1 MELVWR
7 DAVSDLNFSDRL
19 WESAAP
25 VWEAVE
31 LHPFL
36 RELEAGT
43 LAVEKFRYYVVQD
56 YLYLG
61 AFGRAAAEG
70 LALAPDTETARRL
83 LKRVS
88 TPVERPLHAGLFA
101 ALEVDEDE
109 AAAAEPSPTNLAY
122 MNHIETSMRFGGL
135 AVGVAA
141 LLPCPRIYHEVGKI
155 LRKPNH
161 PIYDIWQASYAEGL
175 LEESVA
181 AWSSLLND
189 LADGAGEDAR
199 DAMASAYLTSARY
212 EHMFWTMGYEME
224 GWVGG

>member
-1 MELVWR
+1 MNTE
-7 DAVSDLNFSDRL
+7 SFSDHL

-25 VWEAVE
+25 VWEAVKA
-31 LHPFL
+31 HPFL

-43 LAVEKFRYYVVQD
+43 LPVEKFRHYVLQD

-83 LKRVS
+83 LRRVS
-88 TPVERPLHAGLFA
+88 TPVERPLHADLFA
-101 ALEVDEDE
+101 ALEIGEGE
-109 AAAAEPSPTNLAY
+109 IAAAKPAPTNLAY
-122 MNHIETSMRFGGL
+122 MNHIEASMRFGGL
-135 AVGVAA
+135 AVGTAA
-141 LLPCPRIYHEVGKI
+141 LLPCPRVYHEVGKI

-161 PIYDIWQASYAEGL
+161 PIYDIWQSSYASGL

-181 AWSSLLND
+181 AWSSLLDD

-199 DAMASAYLTSARY
+199 QAMAKAYLTSAHY

-224 GWVGG
+224 RWAVG

>member
-1 MELVWR
+1 MSAR
-7 DAVSDLNFSDRL
+7 KFSDIL

-25 VWEAVE
+25 IWEAVE
-31 LHPFL
+31 RHPFL

-43 LAVEKFRYYVVQD
+43 LAVEKFRYYVLQD

-70 LALAPDTETARRL
+70 LAVAPDTETARRL
-83 LKRVS
+83 LRRVS

-101 ALEVDEDE
+101 ALEIGEDE
-109 AAAAEPSPTNLAY
+109 VADTEPAPTNLAY
-122 MNHIETSMRFGGL
+122 MNHIEASMRFGGL

-161 PIYDIWQASYAEGL
+161 PIYDIWQSSYAEGL
-175 LEESVA
+175 LEESVS

-199 DAMASAYLTSARY
+199 KAMASAYLTSARY
-212 EHMFWTMGYEME
+212 EHMFWTMGYDME
-224 GWVGG
+224 RWIVGSG

>member
-1 MELVWR
+1 MNTE
-7 DAVSDLNFSDRL
+7 SFSDRL

-25 VWEAVE
+25 VWGAVKA
-31 LHPFL
+31 HPFL

-43 LAVEKFRYYVVQD
+43 LPVEKFRHYVLQD

-83 LKRVS
+83 LRRVS
-88 TPVERPLHAGLFA
+88 TPVERPLHADLFA
-101 ALEVDEDE
+101 ALGIGEGEIAD
-109 AAAAEPSPTNLAY
+109 AKPAPTNLAY
-122 MNHIETSMRFGGL
+122 MNHIEASMRFGGL
-135 AVGVAA
+135 AVGTAA
-141 LLPCPRIYHEVGKI
+141 LLPCPRVYHEVGKI

-161 PIYDIWQASYAEGL
+161 PIYDIWQSSYASGL

-181 AWSSLLND
+181 AWSALLDD

-199 DAMASAYLTSARY
+199 ESMASAYLTSARY

-224 GWVGG
+224 RWAVG